1 VDFSEQEMQDFRA
14 EAEELLLDAET
25 HLLEMESESGY
36 DKNYSA
42 VFRAL
47 HSLKGASG
55 MLGLDELRSHMHK
68 LENIF
73 NQYKEAPNLSQE
85 LVTFFLNGLDAARS
99 ILAGRP
105 SVFKFEFDTDN
116 KSADSEKMAPNNA
129 RKNQAGRPKQK
140 LIYIIDDEE
149 DNLEIIS
156 SMIKPQDFRFE
167 CFVSSEEAIAKC
179 EDFPPDLILTDM
191 KMPVLSGMDVL
202 KKMKTIDSEIP
213 IIFISGHLDKSTL
226 MEALNLGVFAVLDK
240 PIKENQL
247 INYITQAVARR
258 DMWRLLN
265 RSIDLIL
272 FQINDMEKY
281 LISQNKPELV
291 EMMKQDARQL
301 LESRRALKNSKN

>member
-1 VDFSEQEMQDFRA
+1 MDFDEQEIQEFKS
-14 EAEELLLDAET
+14 EAEELILDAEAR
-25 HLLEMESESGY
+25 LLKMEQEPNY

-55 MLGLDELRSHMHK
+55 MLGLEELRTHMHK

-73 NQYKEAPNLSQE
+73 HQFKESTKLSQD
-85 LVTFFLNGLDAARS
+85 LVTFFLKGLDAARS
-99 ILAGRP
+99 LLAGRAV
-105 SVFKFEFDTDN
+105 SFSFEPVTSLSSPEAEEITSN
-116 KSADSEKMAPNNA
+116 KILPVGK
-129 RKNQAGRPKQK
+129 PKQK

-156 SMIKPQDFRFE
+156 SMIKTQDFRYE
-167 CFVSSEEAIAKC
+167 CFLSSEEAVAKC
-179 EDFPPDLILTDM
+179 EDFSPDLILTDM
-191 KMPVLSGMDVL
+191 KMPGMNGLDVL

-247 INYITQAVARR
+247 INFITQAVARR

-265 RSIDLIL
+265 RSIDLVL
-272 FQINDMEKY
+272 FQVNDMENY
-281 LISQNKPELV
+281 LLSQNKPELV
-291 EMMKQDARQL
+291 EIMKQDARQL
-301 LESRRALKNSKN
+301 LESRRALKNPKN